1 MPSPEALGHVLIF
14 VALTVTFLTLLA
26 YHFVSVRNVVR
37 MVFAFI
43 QHVLEEV
50 ERGLRHVARS
60 ITSALPVVRRQ
71 LTHDDRFP
79 LPLLVVAVAVLTPVL
94 LLLVVVEVRLWGAY
108 FESLFPEQIELPLI
122 GEVAGGTLTAM
133 MPVAGGLLLGWLLD
147 ALVGVFPLPL
157 LGAATTQRDRARVR
171 GLLAIGVLVLWMLLV
186 ASVFNAANEV
196 YDGLGESSC
205 ALRYASET
213 RTPDAVFGA
222 APSDTGAGLTAD
234 PETVSAQAACVA
246 EWKANDRA
254 RAIRVILGVLTLHLT
269 ALLSWVV
276 IDVVALPVLL
286 ALFSLALAFGLG
298 AWIFGLACKLVGTLL
313 ELTES
318 VLQMGRLLGATIVG
332 GFGWIGLPPA
342 PDKHAADGMSDA
354 AERAALPNEHVVG
367 PSVPP
372 IGAAERSY
380 SANGSH
386 ATN

>member
-1 MPSPEALGHVLIF
+1 M
-14 VALTVTFLTLLA
+14 
-26 YHFVSVRNVVR
+26 
-37 MVFAFI
+37 
-43 QHVLEEV
+43 
-50 ERGLRHVARS
+50 
-60 ITSALPVVRRQ
+60 
-71 LTHDDRFP
+71 
-79 LPLLVVAVAVLTPVL
+79 
-94 LLLVVVEVRLWGAY
+94 
-108 FESLFPEQIELPLI
+108 
-122 GEVAGGTLTAM
+122 
-133 MPVAGGLLLGWLLD
+133 
-147 ALVGVFPLPL
+147 
-157 LGAATTQRDRARVR
+157 
-171 GLLAIGVLVLWMLLV
+171 
-186 ASVFNAANEV
+186 
-196 YDGLGESSC
+196 
-205 ALRYASET
+205 
-213 RTPDAVFGA
+213 
-222 APSDTGAGLTAD
+222 
-234 PETVSAQAACVA
+234 
-246 EWKANDRA
+246 
-254 RAIRVILGVLTLHLT
+254 LTLHLT

-342 PDKHAADGMSDA
+342 PDKHAADGMSGA